1 MSSAAEQG
9 SFLAQHDLALFHLR
23 GTGTSV
29 DAAKA
34 AELFETSAMRGH
46 AASQEKYAQM
56 LTSGTGVER
65 NPTLALSWFHI
76 SATLGN
82 TLAAEKRDRLV
93 RELNMEQ
100 VALANQ
106 RATAW
111 LASHDSATLTAINS
125 VD

>member
-1 MSSAAEQG
+1 
-9 SFLAQHDLALFHLR
+9 
-23 GTGTSV
+23 
-29 DAAKA
+29 
-34 AELFETSAMRGH
+34 MRGH

-65 NPTLALSWFHI
+65 NPTLALTWFHI

-82 TLAAEKRDRLV
+82 TTAAEKRDRLV

-100 VALANQ
+100 VALANM

-111 LASHDSATLTAINS
+111 LAEHDMNVLTALNS
-125 VD
+125 AE